1 MRRRCFRVA
10 ILGYS
15 RGAIATEW
23 AAELASTYAPGVNA
37 RMIGAAIGGV
47 LVDPAH
53 NLHYIEN
60 TYSWAGRHAAGDQ
73 YQRARRTNSS
83 SDATGGTLAS
93 A

>member
-1 MRRRCFRVA
+1 M
-10 ILGYS
+10 LGYS
-15 RGAIATEW
+15 DGVIATEW
-23 AAELASTYAPGVNA
+23 AAELASTYAPDVNA
-37 RMIGAAIGGV
+37 RMIGAAMGGL

-60 TYSWAGRHAAGDQ
+60 IYSWAGRHAAGDQ